1 MTVLLICT
9 QLLQIL
15 KTQWTNIV
23 SNSVRPFD
31 IILQVPGPRSLRL
44 TKGYSMS
51 THCVGKELRLL
62 SSHCV
67 GTWDPNVDLKN
78 TCPSGLTLLPA
89 RTC

>member
-44 TKGYSMS
+44 TKGYSTYINS
-51 THCVGKELRLL
+51 IHNSILVHIIISNRG
-62 SSHCV
+62 SHV
-67 GTWDPNVDLKN
+67 NKTISIK
-78 TCPSGLTLLPA
+78 
-89 RTC
+89 